1 MEQRSA
7 VERRFGRSH
16 RPWAAIAITA
26 ALSVGSTVLLSP
38 IWALLGLALGRY
50 DASGRGGP
58 FAACAAD
65 STDCSGPDLVAF
77 GVLALVLLAVAALI
91 ALLGTRLQRPRRRA
105 PAFAVHLGVTVAAAV
120 TTAAALWASGS
131 WLR

>member
-7 VERRFGRSH
+7 VERRSGRS
-16 RPWAAIAITA
+16 RGWAAIAIIA
-26 ALSVGSTVLLSP
+26 GLSVGSTVLLSP
-38 IWALLGLALGRY
+38 IWALMGLALGRY
-50 DASGRGGP
+50 DSSGRGGP

-77 GVLALVLLAVAALI
+77 GLLALVLLAVAALI
-91 ALLGTRLQRPRRRA
+91 ALLGTTMQRPRRRA
-105 PAFAVHLGVTVAAAV
+105 PAFAGNLALTAAV
-120 TTAAALWASGS
+120 SVATAAGLWFGSS